1 MTIVVGSDHAGLE
14 LRNHLSNHLKS
25 LGHTVTEV
33 GAMSAESFDYPN
45 ASDALVE
52 EILENRA
59 SCGVL
64 ICGTGIGVSIRA
76 NRYPGIRAAL
86 CTSTEMAQMA
96 VEHNQANVLC
106 LGARILEEAEALAI
120 VDTYLAAEPD
130 LGERHV
136 RRVQMLD
143 GHLSCGNH

>member
-1 MTIVVGSDHAGLE
+1 MTIVVGSDHAGLG
-14 LRNHLSNHLKS
+14 LRNQVRDHLKN
-25 LGHTVTEV
+25 LGHSVTEV
-33 GAMSAESFDYPN
+33 GALSTESFDYPS
-45 ASDALVE
+45 ASDALVAE
-52 EILENRA
+52 VLENRA

-120 VDTYLAAEPD
+120 VDAYLAAKPD

-143 GHLSCGNH
+143 GHLSCGQN

>member
-14 LRNHLSNHLKS
+14 LRNHLSNHLKG

>member
-1 MTIVVGSDHAGLE
+1 VTIVVGSDHAGLE

-45 ASDALVE
+45 ASDALVA

-106 LGARILEEAEALAI
+106 LGARILEEAQARAI
-120 VDTYLAAEPD
+120 VDTYLAAKPD